1 MNPKSCLKNSFKVN
15 FFGKDT
21 LLLELLSSFFQ
32 RQGIFICEKI
42 NVENKS
48 ADLDVHLFED
58 YKDYFRNTI
67 SDRAQIFIFLRFRT
81 RDMKFYVRHKVLLIS
96 DFRLSLDVFN
106 KIDFDLLIKKKSY
119 GLLFRKKRAIT
130 IQIGM
135 GDRCKGD
142 KIKVGFD

>member
-32 RQGIFICEKI
+32 RQGIFVCEKI
-42 NVENKS
+42 NVENEN

-58 YKDYFRNTI
+58 YKDYFRNKI
-67 SDRAQIFIFLRFRT
+67 SDRAQIFIFSRFRS
-81 RDMKFYVRHKVLLIS
+81 RDMKFYVRHNVLLIC
-96 DFRLSLDVFN
+96 DFKVSLDLFE
-106 KIDFDLLIKKKSY
+106 KLDFDLLIKKKFY
-119 GLLFRKKRAIT
+119 GLLERGKRYI
-130 IQIGM
+130 IKHISL
-135 GDRCKGD
+135 GDKCKGG

>member
-32 RQGIFICEKI
+32 RQGIFVCEKI
-42 NVENKS
+42 NVENEN

-58 YKDYFRNTI
+58 YKDYFRNKI
-67 SDRAQIFIFLRFRT
+67 SA
-81 RDMKFYVRHKVLLIS
+81 RDMKFYVRHNVLLIC
-96 DFRLSLDVFN
+96 DFKVSLDLFE
-106 KIDFDLLIKKKSY
+106 KLDFDLLIKKKFY
-119 GLLFRKKRAIT
+119 GLLKKGKRYI
-130 IQIGM
+130 IKHISL
-135 GDRCKGD
+135 GDKCKGG